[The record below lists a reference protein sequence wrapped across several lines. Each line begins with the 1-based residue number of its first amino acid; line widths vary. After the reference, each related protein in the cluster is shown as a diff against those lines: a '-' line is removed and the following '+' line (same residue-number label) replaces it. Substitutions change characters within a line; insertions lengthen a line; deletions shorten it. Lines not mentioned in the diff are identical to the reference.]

1 MEYKVTMPI
10 LSDTMDKGK
19 LVKWRV
25 KEGDA
30 VKEGQVIA
38 EVESDKATMEVQSFV
53 NGTVKKLLV
62 KEGEEVPVKTPI
74 AIIETDAGDTSK
86 SEKRQTKRE
95 TQKTLTQKTKKQK
108 EEVDIEEI
116 INSVLSSGVSKPQ
129 GVASPAAKK
138 TAKEIGID
146 IEELQKNGELPKP
159 AHEKDVK
166 ELLLKR
172 YFTPKALKTL
182 KDYGLNPEVF
192 KFDHKIFYEEVMEY
206 IIKNDIPKTTK
217 LTPNQLAVIKTVENA
232 LSKPT
237 YLLFDKIVIKRREGI
252 KVTAQIIKALANAMQ
267 KNPLTR
273 SVLKED
279 KLLTYPSSNISVAV
293 SRDDGLFMCVIKN
306 AQNKSLEEITEWLK
320 EIKTKKL
327 NIEDLSGSTF
337 GISNLGMF
345 GVQRFT
351 ALINQNDCA
360 IAAFGAM
367 DENGKIKVTFTIDHR
382 ILNGVDAAKFA
393 KDFKEE
399 CKNV

>member
-19 LVKWRV
+19 LVKWHV

-38 EVESDKATMEVQSFV
+38 EVESDKATMDIQSFV
-53 NGTVKKLLV
+53 NGVVKKLLV

-74 AIIETDAGDTSK
+74 AIIETDVKNTSTKEKEEKTEKQPPQKTEKK
-86 SEKRQTKRE
+86 SEE
-95 TQKTLTQKTKKQK
+95 K
-108 EEVDIEEI
+108 ELDLDELINSI
-116 INSVLSSGVSKPQ
+116 INQPAQKISGN
-129 GVASPAAKK
+129 ASPAAKK
-138 TAKEIGID
+138 IAKEAGID

-182 KDYGLNPEVF
+182 KDYGLNPDVF
-192 KFDHKIFYEEVMEY
+192 KHDHKISYEEVIQY
-206 IIKNDIPKTTK
+206 IIKNNIPKITK
-217 LTPNQLAVIKTVENA
+217 LNPNQLAVIKTVEN
-232 LSKPT
+232 SNKKPT
-237 YLLFDKIVIKRREGI
+237 FLLFDKITIKRKPGI
-252 KVTAQIIKALANAMQ
+252 KITAQLIKALANAMQ

-293 SRDDGLFMCVIKN
+293 SRDDGLFMCVIKD

-367 DENGKIKVTFTIDHR
+367 DENGEIKVTFTIDHR

-399 CKNV
+399 VKNV